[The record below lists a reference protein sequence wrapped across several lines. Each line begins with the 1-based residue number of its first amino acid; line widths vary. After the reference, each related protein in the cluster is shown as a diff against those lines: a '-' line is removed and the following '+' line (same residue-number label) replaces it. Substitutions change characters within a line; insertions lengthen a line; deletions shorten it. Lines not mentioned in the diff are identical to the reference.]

1 MGMGRSRRV
10 VAGAVVVSA
19 GLVLAATGPA
29 SAGWS
34 VHDDKPTVT
43 EVVPAAGGS
52 EGQVCADQLKGRTGW
67 IGQVAENQDPA
78 DFEIPSAALT
88 SVTYEVRKAEPG
100 PDPTLVRTFT
110 TPVRTKV
117 PVPIFAEIA
126 ERVYVFTTAR
136 FSVRLT
142 GVQPG
147 DDLWLVPATP
157 PGGNPG
163 APANLTAVDC
173 GDTGFIGEWEADL
186 KWCRAPGGRLE
197 SGDLNGDG
205 RTDLLCHYPA
215 TGAKAVALARTG
227 GRFVGTDWQRN
238 LGWCKG
244 ASRQLLVG
252 DFNGDGRADLLC
264 HTPATGYK
272 AVALARKGGRFVGT
286 DWRRN
291 LGWCKGASRQLLVGD
306 FNGDRRADLLCHTP
320 ATGYKAV
327 ALARTGGRFVG
338 TDWKKSLGWCTGA
351 RQLLVGTFN
360 GDRRADLLC
369 HDPATGYKA
378 VALARPGGRFAGT
391 DWERDLG
398 WCFHAGARLR
408 VGDVTGDGRDDL
420 LCHDSVTGYLWVA
433 RARTGGWFAGTDW
446 ERNMGWC
453 RDPGTEL
460 RASDV
465 NGDARDDLLCHDPAT
480 GYKWVAYS
488 DL

>member
-252 DFNGDGRADLLC
+252 DFNGD
-264 HTPATGYK
+264 
-272 AVALARKGGRFVGT
+272 
-286 DWRRN
+286 
-291 LGWCKGASRQLLVGD
+291 
-306 FNGDRRADLLCHTP
+306 RRADLLCHTP

>member
-264 HTPATGYK
+264 HSPATGYK
-272 AVALARKGGRFVGT
+272 AVALAR
-286 DWRRN
+286 
-291 LGWCKGASRQLLVGD
+291 A
-306 FNGDRRADLLCHTP
+306 
-320 ATGYKAV
+320 
-327 ALARTGGRFVG
+327 GGRFVG